1 MISVVYSN
9 GLGGTG
15 LQWRYEA
22 VRTSLPAQ
30 LIQPLVTKPI
40 HEFGTHGCALAD
52 ARAHVHTLAQSLQ
65 RECRH
70 ARTPRRRLLVWPA
83 DLLGGS
89 V

>member
-40 HEFGTHGCALAD
+40 HEFGTHGGALAKARSRMYPRGCTLAD

-65 RECRH
+65 RKRRH
-70 ARTPRRRLLVWPA
+70 AL
-83 DLLGGS
+83 
-89 V
+89 